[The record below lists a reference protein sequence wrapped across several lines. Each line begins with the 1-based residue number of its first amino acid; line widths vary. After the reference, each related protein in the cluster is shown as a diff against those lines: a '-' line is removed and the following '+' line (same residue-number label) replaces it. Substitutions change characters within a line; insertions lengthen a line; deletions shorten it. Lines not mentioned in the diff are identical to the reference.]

1 MLKLKRRDFFKLI
14 GAGSIGAGG
23 GFFVGE
29 SMKNP
34 VELLIPYLIPPEDI
48 VPGVATWYNTV
59 CNQCG
64 AGCGVMVKVM
74 EGRAK
79 KIEGNPAHPVN
90 QGKLCA
96 LGQAGLQVLYNP
108 DRLQTPLK
116 RIGDRGSGEFQQI
129 SWDEALTTLAERMNG
144 LRVQGA
150 ADKIHL
156 LSGRV
161 TGHLDE
167 LLSRFMRQL
176 GSHNYLQYE
185 FTHQHNLYQANKL
198 LFDQERIPYYDIKN
212 TQYLLSFGADYL
224 TSWLSP
230 VHHSLSYGHM
240 RQGRPGQRGKF
251 VQVEPRLSL
260 TGANADEWVAAKPGT
275 EGLLALG
282 IAHLMVRNGHYK
294 GGDQEDW
301 SKALAQYTPERVSRQ
316 TGVDSQRLTGIAE
329 EFARSSHSLA
339 IGGGAAA
346 NHTNGISNLIA
357 INSLN
362 YLAGNLQK
370 PGGILFNSPAN
381 SPNSLS
387 PSSLSTSFTAQAS
400 YTRVKAF
407 MESLAKDNDSLLLFH
422 HCNPLFNLPNPSEIK
437 AALQNAGTI
446 VSLANFMDES
456 TQMADLVLP
465 THSYLESW
473 GDDVP
478 EPGVGF
484 PVAALS
490 QPVVTPLYDTRA
502 SGDILLSLA
511 DKLGG
516 DVRKALPWSDMEAY
530 LKNRWHNIYVEKR
543 AVIDS
548 SSFESFWQDVLQAG
562 VWGEAPKDSAEDTP
576 KDAAELQISGKRL
589 LSQLTFETA
598 QFAGDPQTFPF
609 VLHPFLTQA
618 LHDGRGA
625 NLPWMQE
632 LPDPTTSVV
641 YGSWVEL
648 NPKTA
653 MQLGI
658 KEGDLL
664 WVESPVGKIKV
675 PAYLYPAIMPDVV
688 AIPIGQGHSA
698 YGRYAKGRG
707 ANPIEIL
714 SPLTDSKSGAL
725 AWAATRV
732 KISKTGERIKIIKT
746 DGTPRELGRN
756 ITGQRIAVTQIDDTA
771 NKEF

>member
-1 MLKLKRRDFFKLI
+1 MLNLNRRDFFKLI
-14 GAGSIGAGG
+14 GAGSIGTGAG
-23 GFFVGE
+23 FLLGE

-90 QGKLCA
+90 QGKLCP

-108 DRLQTPLK
+108 DRLRTPLK
-116 RIGDRGSGEFQQI
+116 RTGERGSGKFQEI
-129 SWDEALTTLAERMNG
+129 SWEEALTTLADRVDG
-144 LRVQGA
+144 LSGPGASDRV
-150 ADKIHL
+150 HL
-156 LSGRV
+156 LSGRAG
-161 TGHLDE
+161 GHLDE
-167 LLSRFMRQL
+167 LFSRFMDQL
-176 GSHNYLQYE
+176 GSRSYLQYE
-185 FTHQHNLYQANKL
+185 FAHPHNLYLANKL
-198 LFDQERIPYYDIKN
+198 LFDEERLPYYDIKN

-230 VHHSLSYGHM
+230 VHHGLSYGHM
-240 RQGRPGQRGKF
+240 RQGRPGRRGKF

-260 TGANADEWVAAKPGT
+260 TGANADEWVPAKPGT

-282 IAHLMVRNGHYK
+282 IAHLMVRNGHYE
-294 GGDQEDW
+294 GDDQDNW
-301 SKALAQYTPERVSRQ
+301 SRALDEYTPERVSRQ
-316 TGVDSQRLTGIAE
+316 TGIDAQRLASIAE
-329 EFARSSHSLA
+329 EFARSRPSLA
-339 IGGGAAA
+339 IGGGTAA
-346 NHTNGISNLIA
+346 NHTNGVSNLVA

-370 PGGILFNSPAN
+370 PGGILFNPPSN
-381 SPNSLS
+381 SPRLLS
-387 PSSLSTSFTAQAS
+387 ASPHKSQTPYARLLALMERLSKT
-400 YTRVKAF
+400 K
-407 MESLAKDNDSLLLFH
+407 DSLLLLH
-422 HCNPLFNLPNPSEIK
+422 HCNPLFNLPDTVEIK
-437 AALQNAGTI
+437 AAFQNAGMI

-456 TQMADLVLP
+456 TMMADLVLP

-484 PVAALS
+484 PVAAIS
-490 QPVVTPLYDTRA
+490 QPVVAPLYDTRA
-502 SGDILLSLA
+502 AGDILLLLA
-511 DKLGG
+511 DKIGG
-516 DVRKALPWSDMEAY
+516 DVRKALPWSNMEAY
-530 LKNRWHNIYVEKR
+530 LKSAWQRIYVEKG
-543 AVIDS
+543 AVIES
-548 SSFESFWQDVLQAG
+548 STFESFWKAVLQAG
-562 VWGEAPKDSAEDTP
+562 VWGETGA
-576 KDAAELQISGKRL
+576 KDAPGVRISGKHL
-589 LSQLTFETA
+589 LSQLAYEA
-598 QFAGDPQTFPF
+598 PRFAGDQEAYPYI
-609 VLHPFLTQA
+609 LHPFVSQA
-618 LHDGRGA
+618 FHDGRGA

-648 NPKTA
+648 NPRTA

-658 KEGDLL
+658 REGDLL
-664 WVESPVGKIKV
+664 WVESPTGKIKV
-675 PAYLYPAIMPDVV
+675 PAYLYPAIMPGVV
-688 AIPIGQGHSA
+688 AMPIGQGHSA

-707 ANPIEIL
+707 ANPIQIL
-714 SPLTDSKSGAL
+714 APLTDVKSGAL

-732 KISKTGERIKIIKT
+732 RITKTGERVEILKT

-756 ITGQRIAVTQIDDTA
+756 ITGKRITMIPIDASPGELASNRVTGP
-771 NKEF
+771 NKG